1 MRKRESAPSVQ
12 TLVRTSE
19 RVKLTTGAH
28 APYGWQIVVA
38 AVMGSAF
45 SPATLINVPFGL
57 FVTELQRAFGW
68 SRSEVTA
75 GQSLFLGLLVV
86 SLPIAGRLVD
96 RVGARRVAIPSTF
109 LYGTA
114 LASLALLGSSP
125 SQFYLMYGLLAV
137 LGAGAQSLTFIRVI
151 SAWFDRRR
159 GLVIGICMAGFGLG
173 YAIVPLIT
181 RALISWGGWRSAY
194 AGLGVLAVAGTLPVI
209 ALLLRDTPQEIGL
222 QVDGQERASRA
233 SSRVAVVGSTL
244 GEAARSRDL
253 WLLAAS
259 FLLVSFALNSVQ
271 SQIVPLLTDRG
282 MAAATAALMLSAI
295 GVGSF
300 PGRLIIGFT
309 IDRVF
314 APWVAVGCYVAAA
327 IAVLGL
333 LGEPSAFG
341 VFACAVAVGIGLGAE
356 NDALG
361 YLAGRYFGLR
371 CFGQIYG
378 ALLSA
383 YLIGAALGAYF
394 SARIH
399 DATGSYDG
407 ALRVDVAA
415 MVASCGLL
423 LLLRR
428 YDRGERVQ

>member
-1 MRKRESAPSVQ
+1 MRKRESAAS
-12 TLVRTSE
+12 
-19 RVKLTTGAH
+19 
-28 APYGWQIVVA
+28 YGWQIVVA
-38 AVMGSAF
+38 AVIGSAF

-57 FVTELQRAFGW
+57 FITELQRAFGW
-68 SRSEVTA
+68 SRSQVTA
-75 GQSLFLGLLVV
+75 GQSLFLGVLVI
-86 SLPIAGRLVD
+86 SLPLAGRLVD

-114 LASLALLGSSP
+114 LASLALLRSSP
-125 SQFYLMYGLLAV
+125 AEFYLMYGLLAV

-173 YAIVPLIT
+173 YAIVPIIT
-181 RALISWGGWRSAY
+181 RALIAWGGWRSAY
-194 AGLGVLAVAGTLPVI
+194 AGLGALAVAGTLPVI
-209 ALLLRDTPQEIGL
+209 ALLLRDTPPEIRL
-222 QVDGQERASRA
+222 HADGQERASRTTSHA
-233 SSRVAVVGSTL
+233 TVVGSTL
-244 GEAARSRDL
+244 TEAARSRDL

-259 FLLVSFALNSVQ
+259 FLTMSFALNSVQ
-271 SQIVPLLTDRG
+271 SQMVPLLTDRG

-314 APWVAVGCYVAAA
+314 APWVAVGCYAAA
-327 IAVLGL
+327 TLAVIGL
-333 LGEPSAFG
+333 LEGPSASG
-341 VFACAVAVGIGLGAE
+341 VFVCAVAVGIGLGAE
-356 NDALG
+356 NDVLG
-361 YLAGRYFGLR
+361 YLTGRYFGLR

-383 YLIGAALGAYF
+383 YLIGAALGAYL
-394 SARIH
+394 SARVH

-407 ALRVDVAA
+407 ALRIDAA
-415 MVASCGLL
+415 AAVASCALL